1 MLAFEIKKLSIFILT
16 ILLIFNSGAN
26 VFAEADNKA
35 ITWDEEIIY
44 MVLTDRF
51 YDGDES
57 NNNPHKIDGSYD
69 KNHLEA
75 YHGGDFRGI
84 IEKIDYL
91 KELGITTLWITPIVK
106 NIEANMM
113 EGDNG
118 KQYGYHGYWA
128 EDFTKLDP
136 HLGNENDLKELID
149 LLHENN
155 IKLMVDVVLNHSGYG
170 TKNQGPFVG
179 MQRDESGTGD
189 LESELA
195 GLPDFKTEDK
205 QVRDKI
211 IKWQVDWLKK
221 LETDKGNSIDYFRV
235 DTVKHVDQQT
245 WIDFKSAVLE
255 EDKDFKMIGENY
267 GASVFNHGGYLS
279 PEMMDSL
286 LDFEFK
292 DIAKN
297 YVNGRIED
305 SEKALIR
312 RNQAISE
319 EKQMGQFL
327 SSHDEHGFLKMKLG
341 GDVDKFL
348 PAVSLQMTAKGQ
360 PVIYY
365 GEEIGM
371 SGQKD
376 DFSKGIF
383 SENRADFEWEKVK
396 NNPILDHYKKL
407 IAIRNAYAHIFAKGD
422 RKTLYADK
430 KVSVFSRSY
439 DGKDIYVALNT
450 SDQDQEVTFA
460 IDDKDINL
468 IDIYGNKKI
477 NKKDNEITVKIPAN
491 KKAGTVIMAADD
503 DIAASLKTSDNS
515 IIGQYKLQ
523 ILIVIVLMAI
533 LIAFSIWKNKKK

>member
-1 MLAFEIKKLSIFILT
+1 MKLIKKLSIFLLT

-26 VFAEADNKA
+26 VFAEKENKEIA
-35 ITWDEEIIY
+35 WDEEIIY

-57 NNNPHKIDGSYD
+57 NNNPHNIDGSYD
-69 KNHLEA
+69 KDHLEA

-113 EGDNG
+113 ENDNG

-136 HLGNENDLKELID
+136 HLGNEEELKELID

-170 TKNQGPFVG
+170 TKNQGAFAG
-179 MQRDESGTGD
+179 MHREESAYGD
-189 LESELA
+189 IESELA

-205 QVRDKI
+205 EVRDKI

-221 LETDKGNSIDYFRV
+221 LKTDKGNTIDYFRV
-235 DTVKHVDQQT
+235 DTVKHVDHQT
-245 WIDFKSAVLE
+245 WIDFKTAILK
-255 EDKDFKMIGENY
+255 EDKNFKMIGENF

-279 PEMMDSL
+279 SEMLDSL

-305 SEKALIR
+305 SEKSLIK

-319 EKQMGQFL
+319 ENQMGQFL

-348 PAVSLQMTAKGQ
+348 PAVSLQLTAKGQ

-376 DFSKGIF
+376 DFSKGIY
-383 SENRADFEWEKVK
+383 SENRADFEWDKVK
-396 NNPILDHYKKL
+396 DNPILDHYKKL
-407 IAIRNAYAHIFAKGD
+407 IAIRNAYADIFAKGD
-422 RKTLYADK
+422 RKTLFADK
-430 KVSVFSRSY
+430 KVAVFSRSY
-439 DGKDIYVALNT
+439 NDKDVYVALNT
-450 SDQDQEVTFA
+450 GDQDQEVTFA

-468 IDIYGNKKI
+468 IDVYGNRKI
-477 NKKDNEITVKIPAN
+477 NKKNNEITVKIPAN
-491 KKAGTVIMAADD
+491 NKAGTVIMVADD
-503 DIAASLKTSDNS
+503 DIAASLKANNNFSLN
-515 IIGQYKLQ
+515 QY
-523 ILIVIVLMAI
+523 MMPI
-533 LIAFSIWKNKKK
+533 LIALVIISFLLGLNRGKKKRIQ